1 MTRPALSGVG
11 KGRQFCLVVSRFN
24 EPVTESMAAAA
35 RACLIAHGVEPEAV
49 RTVEVPGAWELAQAV
64 GWVLDAGDVDGVIA
78 LGCVIRGETPHF
90 EYISLAAT
98 VGLAAIARE
107 AGVPVTFGVLTTDD
121 AAQARARS
129 GGAKGNKG
137 EDAALAV
144 LEMCALAEELRGSS

>member
-1 MTRPALSGVG
+1 MNRPALSGVG
-11 KGRQFCLVVSRFN
+11 EGRRFCLVVSRFN
-24 EPVTESMAAAA
+24 EPVTEAMAAAA
-35 RACLIAHGVEPEAV
+35 RACLIAHGAEPEAV

-64 GWVLDAGDVDGVIA
+64 RWVLDAGDVDGIIA

-98 VGLAAIARE
+98 VGLEAIARE
-107 AGVPVTFGVLTTDD
+107 THVPVAFGLLMTEDG
-121 AAQARARS
+121 AQAHARS